1 MSELSTTP
9 VAQPAPGAAAA
20 AATAT
25 PLTSPPV
32 PGEQTRLEEI
42 AERIKPRQAS
52 NLLLWS
58 ILAFFVIF
66 VVWAS
71 WATLDRTVRGSGRV
85 IASSQL
91 QTVSNLE
98 GGVVQE
104 IMVRTGQMVNAGQ
117 PLVRLDPTATGGELG
132 SGEAQTAALQVK
144 IARLKAEVLGRE
156 PVYPAAT
163 NAAVAEQ
170 IEIEKA
176 LHAARMQ
183 ELAGIT
189 GSYGA
194 RGVQANRAVAEAQ
207 SALSA
212 RQSAREA
219 RAAELATMRPLVE
232 KGIEPRLSL
241 TQAESAASV
250 AASEAA
256 QASASLARA
265 QAGVTEANASLAQA
279 RQDWRARAADE
290 LAKAQADLAART
302 STLPALAAR
311 VERTTVRAPLAGRI
325 NRVLVTTVGAAIA
338 PGAPIAEISPSR
350 DTLLVEARIR
360 PEDIAR
366 VRTGQHAR
374 INITA
379 YDSSIYGWIDGKV
392 ESISP
397 DAIVDERAQMSY
409 YNVFVRT
416 DTKGLLDR
424 RTGKLLPIGTGMT
437 AEINLL
443 GDPRTVMQY
452 ILTPITRLSER
463 AFRE

>member
-1 MSELSTTP
+1 MPETPATTP
-9 VAQPAPGAAAA
+9 PAALPGPPIAAE
-20 AATAT
+20 
-25 PLTSPPV
+25 P
-32 PGEQTRLEEI
+32 TRLEEL
-42 AERIKPRQAS
+42 ATRIKPRQAS
-52 NLLLWS
+52 NLLLWT
-58 ILAFFVIF
+58 ILAFFLIF
-66 VVWAS
+66 VIWAS

-104 IMVRTGQMVNAGQ
+104 ILVRTGQMVNAGQ
-117 PLVRLDPTATGGELG
+117 PIVRLDPTATGGELG
-132 SGEAQTAALQVK
+132 SGEAQAAALQVK

-176 LHAARMQ
+176 LHTARMQ

-189 GSYGA
+189 GAYGA
-194 RGVQANRAVAEAQ
+194 RSVQATRSVAEAQ
-207 SALSA
+207 SGLSA
-212 RQSAREA
+212 RQSARDA
-219 RAAELATMRPLVE
+219 RATELATIKPLVE
-232 KGIEPRLSL
+232 KGIEPRLAL
-241 TQAESAASV
+241 TQADSAASV

-256 QASASLARA
+256 QAAASLARA
-265 QAGVTEANASLAQA
+265 QAGVAEANASLAQA

-290 LAKAQADLAART
+290 LARAQADLAARS
-302 STLPALAAR
+302 STIPALAAR

-325 NRVLVTTVGAAIA
+325 NRVLVTTVGAAIG

-350 DTLLVEARIR
+350 DTLLIEARIR

-397 DAIVDERAQMSY
+397 DAIVDERQQMSY

-424 RTGKLLPIGTGMT
+424 RTNRMLPIGTGMT
-437 AEINLL
+437 AEVNLL

>member
-1 MSELSTTP
+1 MSQTPSTMP
-9 VAQPAPGAAAA
+9 PAPLGA
-20 AATAT
+20 
-25 PLTSPPV
+25 PLAPAEQTS
-32 PGEQTRLEEI
+32 GEPTRLEDL
-42 AERIKPRQAS
+42 AQRIKPRQAS
-52 NLLLWS
+52 NLLLWV
-58 ILAFFVIF
+58 ILGFFVIF
-66 VVWAS
+66 VIWAS

-98 GGVVQE
+98 GGIVQE
-104 IMVRTGQMVNAGQ
+104 ILVRIGQVVRAGQ

-132 SGEAQTAALQVK
+132 SGEAQAAALQVK

-163 NAAVAEQ
+163 NPAVAEQ
-170 IEIEKA
+170 IEIERA

-183 ELAGIT
+183 ELAAIT
-189 GSYGA
+189 GAYGA
-194 RGVQANRAVAEAQ
+194 RGVQATRAVAEAQ
-207 SALSA
+207 SGLSA

-219 RAAELATMRPLVE
+219 RAVELATIKPLVE
-232 KGIEPRLSL
+232 KGIEPRLAL
-241 TQAESAASV
+241 TQADSAASV

-256 QASASLARA
+256 QAAASLARA
-265 QAGVTEANASLAQA
+265 QAGVAEANASLAQA

-290 LAKAQADLAART
+290 LARAQADLAARS
-302 STLPALAAR
+302 STIPALAAR
-311 VERTTVRAPLAGRI
+311 VQRTTVRAPLAGRI
-325 NRVLVTTVGAAIA
+325 NRVLVTTVGAAVG

-397 DAIVDERAQMSY
+397 DAIVDERAQVSY

-424 RTGKLLPIGTGMT
+424 RTNRMLPIGTGMT
-437 AEINLL
+437 AEVNLL

>member
-1 MSELSTTP
+1 MPETPETT
-9 VAQPAPGAAAA
+9 
-20 AATAT
+20 
-25 PLTSPPV
+25 PPV
-32 PGEQTRLEEI
+32 PLDAPPLPAGHPAAEPTRLEEL
-42 AERIKPRQAS
+42 ATRIKPRQAS
-52 NLLLWS
+52 NLLLWT
-58 ILAFFVIF
+58 ILAFFLIF
-66 VVWAS
+66 VIWAS

-98 GGVVQE
+98 GGIVQE
-104 IMVRTGQMVNAGQ
+104 ILVRTGQMVNAGQ
-117 PLVRLDPTATGGELG
+117 PIVRLDPTATGGELG
-132 SGEAQTAALQVK
+132 SGEAQAAALQVK

-163 NAAVAEQ
+163 SAAVAEQ

-189 GSYGA
+189 GAYGA
-194 RGVQANRAVAEAQ
+194 RGVQATRAVAEAQ
-207 SALSA
+207 SGLSA
-212 RQSAREA
+212 RQSARDA
-219 RAAELATMRPLVE
+219 RAAELATIKPLVE
-232 KGIEPRLSL
+232 KGIEPRLAL
-241 TQAESAASV
+241 TQADSAASV

-256 QASASLARA
+256 QAAASLARA
-265 QAGVTEANASLAQA
+265 QAGVAEANASLAQA

-290 LAKAQADLAART
+290 LARAQADLAARS
-302 STLPALAAR
+302 STIPALAAR
-311 VERTTVRAPLAGRI
+311 VQRTTVRAPLAGRI
-325 NRVLVTTVGAAIA
+325 NRVLVTTVGAAVG

-397 DAIVDERAQMSY
+397 DAIVDERAQVSY

-424 RTGKLLPIGTGMT
+424 RTNRMLPIGTGMT
-437 AEINLL
+437 AEVNLL